1 MRYYK
6 RNKIFTVI
14 LIIASVFIYTNYTRI
29 IEPNPNI
36 NKKSELY
43 INDIYMSDGKI
54 YNNYLSKN
62 EKKAYKTLLETIKQ
76 RKTSKKIKKQD
87 NETIE
92 SIISDYRVAN
102 QAIWVE
108 HPELISYAYYSYR
121 YKENSDYI
129 EIFPIYAINNQLEEE
144 INTLLIERKIDKIKK
159 ATKKKEV
166 EEKYIEQVR
175 LNIMEL
181 DAWDPA
187 YDGTIR
193 LLKPIKAQGTLENKI
208 ILAQF
213 VALFQTMDY
222 FKGGATRFSFVVDSP
237 RAKEASVA
245 SSKEILKMISQMKML
260 PQIILATID
269 YSEYKSELDTP
280 AKIIV
285 LKEKRKLLNSEDYT
299 RNEEYISTMAE
310 LLKNVP
316 N

>member
-1 MRYYK
+1 
-6 RNKIFTVI
+6 
-14 LIIASVFIYTNYTRI
+14 
-29 IEPNPNI
+29 
-36 NKKSELY
+36 
-43 INDIYMSDGKI
+43 
-54 YNNYLSKN
+54 
-62 EKKAYKTLLETIKQ
+62 
-76 RKTSKKIKKQD
+76 
-87 NETIE
+87 
-92 SIISDYRVAN
+92 
-102 QAIWVE
+102 
-108 HPELISYAYYSYR
+108 
-121 YKENSDYI
+121 
-129 EIFPIYAINNQLEEE
+129 
-144 INTLLIERKIDKIKK
+144 
-159 ATKKKEV
+159 
-166 EEKYIEQVR
+166 
-175 LNIMEL
+175 MEL